1 MIQIRRRTAIIVG
14 ISTLALAGGG
24 AAYAATAGGPVD
36 SAGVIHGCYTNA
48 AVKGS
53 HALVLQ
59 DAGTSCPAGTT
70 AISWAAQGPPGPAGP
85 TGPTGPAGPTGAAG
99 PSGPAG
105 PPGPTVTTTVT
116 ATPTPTGT
124 TTLTASP
131 VNTCAS
137 PAFMGDLTSGE
148 IVANGG
154 VTVGQSFSWFSFT
167 TTLTNWSVSV
177 AGSGSPA
184 ATNDLLFI
192 GTDCTGNWLTGGAG
206 TLNYTGTAAGTYYI
220 LVESKDGAGPDGG
233 YTLTLTGT

>member
-1 MIQIRRRTAIIVG
+1 MIQIRQRTAIIVG

-70 AISWAAQGPPGPAGP
+70 AISWAAQGPPGP

-99 PSGPAG
+99 PAGPVGPTG
-105 PPGPTVTTTVT
+105 PPGPAVTTTVT
-116 ATPTPTGT
+116 ATPTPTS
-124 TTLTASP
+124 TLVASP
-131 VNTCAS
+131 VNSCGTAQNLGTLS
-137 PAFMGDLTSGE
+137 AGGSITGSG
-148 IVANGG
+148 VS
-154 VTVGQSFSWFSFT
+154 VGTSFSWFEFSTSTGSFT
-167 TTLTNWSVSV
+167 VTV

-184 ATNDLLFI
+184 ATNDLMAI
-192 GTDCTGNWLTGGAG
+192 STSCSGSPIAGADG
-206 TLNYTGTAAGTYYI
+206 VISFTGTAAGTYFI
-220 LVESKDGAGPDGG
+220 EVGSKDGAGPDGG
-233 YTLTLTGT
+233 YTITLTG